1 MLLAQVWE
9 GGDQRGPRLS
19 PGWEDRGARLG
30 QTEGPQEEK
39 GAGGTQGRGERGRVG
54 WEAPLARRQHS
65 CRLGMTGKAGGSS
78 PWRTPATP
86 QDLGS
91 SVHCE
96 ITRVILNDV
105 SERNGFE
112 VFRKTS
118 REAEN
123 NRKENEIESEAWT
136 LSTDTHACPQL
147 APAHPTSSPVPVA
160 AASPSPGRAT
170 WTMTVGT
177 APMSQPR
184 VVSETAGQPG
194 WHGEGGSART
204 GPGVEVLERP
214 RSLDQGGVE
223 QVT

>member
-9 GGDQRGPRLS
+9 GGDQRGARLS
-19 PGWEDRGARLG
+19 PG
-30 QTEGPQEEK
+30 
-39 GAGGTQGRGERGRVG
+39 QGRREPGRGRQRGLRKRREQGAPRAEGREDTVG

-65 CRLGMTGKAGGSS
+65 SRLGITGKVGGSS
-78 PWRTPATP
+78 PWRTLATP
-86 QDLGS
+86 QEMGS

-105 SERNGFE
+105 SKRNGFE

-147 APAHPTSSPVPVA
+147 APAHPTSSPVPAA

-194 WHGEGGSART
+194 WHGEGGSARA

-214 RSLDQGGVE
+214 RSLVPGWR
-223 QVT
+223 